1 MPLPVALLVSLLLHG
16 LLFLPLIPAPV
27 APPRLEVRLPP
38 LPEAEPPPSETAG
51 ATPELKPEMAIAT
64 PPAVA
69 APATPSAPAADRP
82 RTDPAPPR
90 PAQALASVNAPTQL
104 RFYPEDAVRQGLEGD
119 VVLQLAL
126 DDKGRVYAVEII
138 SSSGHPILDRAAVT
152 AAKNLGAMPGNPPRT
167 RLPVSFRLTP

>member
-16 LLFLPLIPAPV
+16 VLFLPLISVPEP
-27 APPRLEVRLPP
+27 PPRLEVRLPP
-38 LPEAEPPPSETAG
+38 LPEPEPPPSETAG
-51 ATPELKPEMAIAT
+51 ATPELKPDLAIAT
-64 PPAVA
+64 PPVPPAVP
-69 APATPSAPAADRP
+69 PAVPPRAERPSPEPAA
-82 RTDPAPPR
+82 PR

-126 DDKGRVYAVEII
+126 DDKGRVFAVEII